1 MDTNRMPTTHTPA
14 DPAQNAPP
22 PYPPAYEE
30 DEINLLDL
38 FLVLLKHKKMII
50 SIVVAAGIGAV
61 IVSLLLTN
69 IYRSSAT
76 IAPQAT
82 QSRSPVSALSG
93 LGAVG
98 GFLGIGGNTDLS
110 KLEVVLKSREL
121 TKRIVTK
128 YELLPFLFA
137 DNWDPEKKAWRTEEP
152 PTEQDAIQKVRG
164 EMLSVSSDDKKGIIT
179 VNFDHRDPAFAKQ
192 MVEHY
197 LTELSEVLRETT
209 LHDAEEKAH
218 FLRDELSKTS
228 DVLLQEKISELLAKE
243 IEKETFARAQ
253 KYYSFEVIDP
263 PMVPDPDKKVKPKR
277 ALICV
282 LTVFVAFFLAVFAAF
297 FLEFVR
303 NVKKEAEPDQLE
315 QLRKYASFK
324 EKDG

>member
-1 MDTNRMPTTHTPA
+1 MT
-14 DPAQNAPP
+14 QNSTIPDHSHP
-22 PYPPAYEE
+22 PYPPDE

-38 FLVLLKHKKMII
+38 FLVLLKHKKMILAT
-50 SIVVAAGIGAV
+50 VAVAAVGAV
-61 IVSLLLTN
+61 IVSLLMTN

-82 QSRSPVSALSG
+82 QSSTQVPTLSG
-93 LGAVG
+93 LGAVSS
-98 GFLGIGGNTDLS
+98 FLGIGGSTDLS
-110 KLEVVLKSREL
+110 KLEVILNSREL

-128 YELLPFLFA
+128 YELLPLLFA
-137 DNWDPEKKAWRTEEP
+137 DDWDRAKKAWRIDEP
-152 PTEQDAIQKVRG
+152 PTVQDAIKKVTG
-164 EMLSVSSDDKKGIIT
+164 DMFSVSSDDKQGIIT
-179 VNFDHRDPAFAKQ
+179 VNFDHPDPAFAKQ
-192 MVEHY
+192 MVEYY

-209 LHDAEEKAH
+209 LHDAEEKAN
-218 FLRDELSKTS
+218 FLKQEMSKTS

-243 IEKETFARAQ
+243 VEKETFAHAQ

-282 LTVFVAFFLAVFAAF
+282 LTVFVAFFLAVFFAF

-303 NVKKEAEPDQLE
+303 NVKKGAEPEQLE
-315 QLRKYASFK
+315 QLHKYSSFK
-324 EKDG
+324 GKDS